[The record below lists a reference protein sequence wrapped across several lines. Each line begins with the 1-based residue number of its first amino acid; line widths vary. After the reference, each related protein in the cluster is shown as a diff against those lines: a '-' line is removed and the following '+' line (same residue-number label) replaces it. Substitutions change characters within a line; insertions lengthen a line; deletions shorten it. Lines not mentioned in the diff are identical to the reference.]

1 MSAFEDKMEQLR
13 ARFRLRAASERDLLT
28 RALNDGDRDEIRRIA
43 HGLAG
48 TAGVF
53 GYGEISRDALMLE
66 EAVDSAESLA
76 KIQMLGAELIAR
88 LDAAQED

>member
-1 MSAFEDKMEQLR
+1 MEQLR